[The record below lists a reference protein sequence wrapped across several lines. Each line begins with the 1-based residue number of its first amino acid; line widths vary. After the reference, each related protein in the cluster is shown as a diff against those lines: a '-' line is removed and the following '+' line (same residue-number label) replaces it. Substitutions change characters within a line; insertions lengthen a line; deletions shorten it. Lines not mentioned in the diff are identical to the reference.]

1 MNNDRRLC
9 KACGEN
15 WTSSPDGLCWKC
27 WEKENEGKQRDPEA
41 LQKAIKRTQLTLTI
55 LKYRAEGLSYANIA
69 HIVVRCRPVTRWWS
83 GRLGKGRSKHRD

>member
-9 KACGEN
+9 KTCGEN

-55 LKYRAEGLSYANIA
+55 PKYRAEGLSYANIA
-69 HIVVRCRPVTRWWS
+69 HIVELPVQTCYAMVERAI
-83 GRLGKGRSKHRD
+83 GEGKK

>member
-15 WTSSPDGLCWKC
+15 WTSLPDGLCWKC

-69 HIVVRCRPVTRWWS
+69 HIVELPVQTCYAMVERAI
-83 GRLGKGRSKHRD
+83 GEGKK